1 MMKQRVEGRLR
12 LDFRLSEATRCTTL
26 DVLEQNP
33 PLTVIRAFTVADG
46 AALVHLHN
54 VSGGVLGGDSLE
66 LFVHVGREAH
76 AQLTTT
82 SATRLY
88 RNREEGPGS
97 VQVNEMTVEEHGL
110 LEMLPDPLIP
120 YAGSSYS
127 QISRIELSNEAGLF
141 WWETIAPGREARGEL
156 FEYRLLAL
164 DLQIRAE
171 GRPVALEYARL
182 KPDLHALTSPAR
194 FGDYRYLSTF
204 YICRVGLPPARWT
217 ALEAE
222 LTNLA
227 GQLSR
232 PGETVWGVSALVAH
246 GLVVRALSRYSWA
259 IAPGLRAF
267 WRAAKLALYGME
279 AIPPRKV
286 H

>member
-1 MMKQRVEGRLR
+1 MPKQHVEGRLR
-12 LDFRLSEATRCTTL
+12 LAFRPNAGFTTL
-26 DVLEQNP
+26 DVLEQIP
-33 PLTVIRAFTVADG
+33 PLKVIRAFAVADG

-54 VSGGVLGGDSLE
+54 VSGGVLGGDSLA
-66 LFVHVGREAH
+66 LFVHIASGAR

-88 RNREEGPGS
+88 RNRRDGAGS
-97 VQVNEMTVEEHGL
+97 TQVNEVAVDEGGL

-127 QISRIELSNEAGLF
+127 QRTRIELADEAGLF
-141 WWETIAPGREARGEL
+141 WWETIAPGREARGEV

-164 DLQIRAE
+164 DFQIQAK

-182 KPDLHALTSPAR
+182 EPGLRALASPAR
-194 FGDYRYLSTF
+194 FGVYRYLSTL
-204 YICRVGLPPARWT
+204 YICRVGLPSARWV

-222 LTNLA
+222 LTDLA
-227 GQLSR
+227 EQLSR
-232 PGETVWGVSALVAH
+232 PGQTVWGVSALVAH
-246 GLVVRALSRYSWA
+246 GLVVRALSQHSRA
-259 IAPGLRAF
+259 IAPGLLAF
-267 WRAAKLALYGME
+267 WRAAKLALYDTE